1 MLQSSSQELFTHW
14 LEGCRF
20 VNLVEKG
27 LFEAQKKTF
36 SSALELADGKD
47 GCLQKKDREIG
58 PRVVELNG
66 VR

>member
-1 MLQSSSQELFTHW
+1 M
-14 LEGCRF
+14 
-20 VNLVEKG
+20 NLVEKG
-27 LFEAQKKTF
+27 LSEARKKT
-36 SSALELADGKD
+36 LELADGKD